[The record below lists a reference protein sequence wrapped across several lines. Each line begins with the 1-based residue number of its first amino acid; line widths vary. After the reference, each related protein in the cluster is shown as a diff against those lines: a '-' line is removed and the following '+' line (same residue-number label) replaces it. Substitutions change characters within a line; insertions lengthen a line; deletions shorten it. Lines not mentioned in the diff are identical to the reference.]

1 MERLNPHPSHE
12 TEARRLGHPE
22 IQRRS
27 FGWGSG
33 GPAVNFQYKLSC
45 GIERYNLSVMRLP
58 IHALRA
64 AVGSG
69 LSIWLAV
76 LACLMGCTLPS
87 LASGGPVKASVAREN
102 SADQNSP
109 DLMAGMENCPHHSG
123 GNAPAKPNEPKPIRG
138 GGMSCCPVEVTV
150 AAKPATVTL
159 DTAPSNDFVL
169 APDFTVAIIRFFHS
183 VEFVPPVW
191 HSGRDTLLET
201 QLLRI

>member
-1 MERLNPHPSHE
+1 MAHNQERRRHV
-12 TEARRLGHPE
+12 ARITGLANSWRK
-22 IQRRS
+22 RC
-27 FGWGSG
+27 FWG
-33 GPAVNFQYKLSC
+33 VERYKL
-45 GIERYNLSVMRLP
+45 NVMRLP
-58 IHALRA
+58 IHALRS
-64 AVGSG
+64 AVASG

-87 LASGGPVKASVAREN
+87 FASGSPVKASAAHEN

-123 GNAPAKPNEPKPIRG
+123 GNAPAKPNEPKPVRG

-159 DTAPSNDFVL
+159 HIAPSNDLVL
-169 APDFTVAIIRFFHS
+169 APDFTLATIRFFHS